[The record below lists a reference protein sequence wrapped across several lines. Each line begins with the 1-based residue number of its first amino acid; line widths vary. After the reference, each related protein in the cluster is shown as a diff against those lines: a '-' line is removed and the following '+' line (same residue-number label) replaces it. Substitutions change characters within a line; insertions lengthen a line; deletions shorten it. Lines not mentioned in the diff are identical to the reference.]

1 MPLPVDVTFR
11 NLKAIDR
18 VEDDV
23 RKRAGRLM
31 AYCPDL
37 LACRVLIE
45 IPHRHHLHGN
55 RFQVRVDLTV
65 RGDEIVITHAP
76 RRRAE
81 ERRREEPNLTKSREI
96 DATRR
101 DLRLLVR
108 ETFDIARRQLQD
120 YARRRRGAI
129 KLHPR
134 PGPLARRAAER
145 AGATR

>member
-18 VEDDV
+18 VEEDV
-23 RKRAGRLM
+23 RKRAGRLL

-45 IPHRHHLHGN
+45 IPHHHHLHGN
-55 RFQVRVDLTV
+55 RFQVRVDLAV
-65 RGDEIVITHAP
+65 PGDEIVVNHAP
-76 RRRAE
+76 RHRAD
-81 ERRREEPNLTKSREI
+81 ERRRQEPSLRKKREI
-96 DATRR
+96 DATRK
-101 DLRLLVR
+101 DLQLLVR
-108 ETFDIARRQLQD
+108 ETFDIVRRKLQD

-134 PGPLARRAAER
+134 PGPRMRRAAER
-145 AGATR
+145 ADVAG